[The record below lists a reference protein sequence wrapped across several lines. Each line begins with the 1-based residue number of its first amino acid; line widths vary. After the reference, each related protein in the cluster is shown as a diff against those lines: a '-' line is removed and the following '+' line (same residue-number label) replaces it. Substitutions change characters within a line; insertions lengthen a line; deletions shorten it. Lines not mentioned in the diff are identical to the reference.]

1 MAEEL
6 NPNAF
11 DPEEDE
17 ELEIDLMELARKLWD
32 ARKFLLRAM
41 GVGLVLGI
49 LIALGLPKKYTVDV
63 TLSPESGKSGGG
75 SSLSGMASMLG
86 LGNLSAGTDAD
97 ALNVS
102 LFPDIV
108 ASSPFILELFD
119 VPVTTVDDEQYPLV
133 DYLQEQKGPW
143 WGTVLSLPGKAVGG
157 LMSLFA
163 DKEEEANDTINAF
176 RLTKE
181 QMASVEALRQS
192 ISADVDKK
200 TGVTT
205 VSVTLQDPVVTATV
219 CDSVVAKLQDYITKY
234 RVKKA
239 QQDCDY
245 LEMLY
250 KERQKEYYEV
260 QQQYARFVDA
270 NKGIIMQ
277 SALTERERMQN
288 DMNLA
293 YQVYS
298 QVATQLQVARAKVQE
313 AKPVFAVVEPA
324 SVPLHPSGTSRK
336 VVVLG
341 FIFLAL
347 VAASAWVLFGSDL
360 YANLKQ
366 GLKAENETNN

>member
-17 ELEIDLMELARKLWD
+17 ELEIDLMELARKLWG

-86 LGNLSAGTDAD
+86 LGNLSSGADAD

>member
-17 ELEIDLMELARKLWD
+17 ELEIDLMELARKLWG

-181 QMASVEALRQS
+181 QMKSVEALRQS

>member
-17 ELEIDLMELARKLWD
+17 ELEIDLMELARKLWG

>member
-63 TLSPESGKSGGG
+63 TLSPESGKSGGS

-86 LGNLSAGTDAD
+86 LGNLSAGSDAD

-181 QMASVEALRQS
+181 QMKSVEALRQS